1 MTKDKLLKNQL
12 QTMVQKASRSIAA
25 AKRLIDQGDY
35 DFASSSAYYATFY
48 GIEAILLTKNLI
60 RPWLCRKNSSGY
72 RILSNQ
78 RRIYRAIQQSLGFQ
92 QLKDFRQRCSV
103 NVNGLNRRTSQ

>member
-1 MTKDKLLKNQL
+1 MTKDKLLKDQL
-12 QTMVQKASRSIAA
+12 QTMVQKANRSIAA

-35 DFASSSAYYATFY
+35 DFASSRAYYATFY
-48 GIEAILLTKNLI
+48 GIEAILLTENLI

-78 RRIYRAIQQSLGFQ
+78 RRIYRAIQQNLDFQ